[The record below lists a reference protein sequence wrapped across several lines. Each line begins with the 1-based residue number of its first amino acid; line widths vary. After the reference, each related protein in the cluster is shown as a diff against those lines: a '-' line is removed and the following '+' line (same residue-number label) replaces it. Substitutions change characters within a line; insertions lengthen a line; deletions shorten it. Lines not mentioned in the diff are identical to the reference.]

1 MQPISNDAT
10 TALLRALRDKFGK
23 FAGLS
28 FEEVRSRSWASATF
42 TGARHEIAL
51 ELRGQ
56 GASEEAARFCA
67 GLETSEFRLRGH
79 VLADIALVSS
89 EADTTG
95 PEPRHRIRIEAL
107 TVEDC

>member
-10 TALLRALRDKFGK
+10 TALLRALRVNFVN

-42 TGARHEIAL
+42 SGARHEIAF
-51 ELRGQ
+51 ELRGE
-56 GASEEAARFCA
+56 GAAQEAARFCA
-67 GLETSEFRLRGH
+67 ELDTSEFRLRGH
-79 VLADIALVSS
+79 ILADIALISS
-89 EADTTG
+89 EGDTRG